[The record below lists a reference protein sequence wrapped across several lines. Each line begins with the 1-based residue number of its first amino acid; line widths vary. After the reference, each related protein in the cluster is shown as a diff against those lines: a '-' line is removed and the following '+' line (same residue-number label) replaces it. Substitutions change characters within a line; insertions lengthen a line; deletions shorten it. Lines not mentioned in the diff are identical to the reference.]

1 MVRSI
6 KYRPLDPSHP
16 NENIKLDGLVQDYSN
31 SIANALELLQCCT
44 KPSVTDDLGFW
55 TTEYE
60 VIADVRV
67 SCIWLPMVHF
77 NCYER

>member
-16 NENIKLDGLVQDYSN
+16 NENIKLDGLVQDCSN

-55 TTEYE
+55 TTEYMPLL
-60 VIADVRV
+60 V
-67 SCIWLPMVHF
+67 SNVTTCFHYIRW
-77 NCYER
+77 